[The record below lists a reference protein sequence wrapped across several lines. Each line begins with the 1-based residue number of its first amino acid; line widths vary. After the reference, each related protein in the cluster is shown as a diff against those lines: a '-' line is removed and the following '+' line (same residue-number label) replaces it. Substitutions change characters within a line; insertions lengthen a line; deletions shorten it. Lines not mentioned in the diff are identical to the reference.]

1 MAPDQKAATEDAYT
15 AALAKLPDA
24 GKDIGTRLG
33 SAAAQAVIAA
43 RKVDQQPVE
52 SYRPLT
58 TAGKYVLTLLP
69 ISLTTSLRQP

>member
-1 MAPDQKAATEDAYT
+1 MLT
-15 AALAKLPDA
+15 
-24 GKDIGTRLG
+24 
-33 SAAAQAVIAA
+33 VIAA

-69 ISLTTSLRQP
+69 ISLTTSLRQPWVLENASSSSRPSARINKRGVGARLQ